1 MLQIEANA
9 AHCASLNIYLI
20 RLTDRLG

>member
-9 AHCASLNIYLI
+9 AYCASLNIYLI